1 MSCAGTSR
9 FQPRLSRNIA
19 CEFTSTPPDHEIQ
32 TYTVADKATE
42 MSEYWK
48 STPKY
53 WCKHCRTYVRDTPLE
68 KANHEATLT
77 HQNAVKRALRDIH
90 RGHEREEREKDR
102 AKAEI
107 ERLNRLV
114 PGSSVTAKGTTSTPT
129 GLPTARE
136 VKGAEVDRK
145 RQMEELAG
153 LGVSIPTDFRGD
165 MAMPGEWTV
174 TATRVIEEKTE
185 EEVIAAKATGVRK
198 REQSEVEKEEEEAMK
213 GLFKKP
219 KKWGRGFKT
228 MPDDG
233 DKELDALLSGD
244 LSKVEKAEKD
254 EKTEPEDDKVK
265 KEGEDVKR
273 EDGAEDSKD
282 KVTLKAEPGED
293 GVEAG
298 GLSPKLNLAD
308 IPAAPVFKKRKAKNI
323 RQK

>member
-1 MSCAGTSR
+1 MDRIAKSRDNAFGLFNVIAWKMSAQAT
-9 FQPRLSRNIA
+9 PRDRRIL
-19 CEFTSTPPDHEIQ
+19 
-32 TYTVADKATE
+32 K
-42 MSEYWK
+42 YWK
-48 STPKY
+48 STPKF

-90 RGHEREEREKDR
+90 RGHENEEREKER

-114 PGSSVTAKGTTSTPT
+114 PGSSSGSSATITAGKGTIP
-129 GLPTARE
+129 GRAPPPGPRE
-136 VKGAEVDRK
+136 VKATDSERK

-185 EEVIAAKATGVRK
+185 AEAIKAKATGVRK
-198 REQSEVEKEEEEAMK
+198 REVTEAEKEEEEAMK

-228 MPDDG
+228 MREDG
-233 DKELDALLSGD
+233 DRELDALLSGD
-244 LSKVEKAEKD
+244 FSKTEKVEN
-254 EKTEPEDDKVK
+254 TEPEDGEVKQEEGGGDVK
-265 KEGEDVKR
+265 KEDT
-273 EDGAEDSKD
+273 AEDRKD
-282 KVTLKAEPGED
+282 PITLKAEEGE
-293 GVEAG
+293 AITG
-298 GLSPKLNLAD
+298 GGGSSPKVNLAD